1 MRQVCATQSGRGG
14 QGRCGQGQGKGQ
26 GQGGQG
32 GGRCGQGQGRGL
44 GQAGRAG
51 NMADNAGSLQT
62 GPGLCVC
69 PQCGQT
75 APHTPGVACT
85 TMHCPACGAAMA
97 RQ

>member
-1 MRQVCATQSGRGG
+1 MRQGCATQSGRSG

-26 GQGGQG
+26 G
-32 GGRCGQGQGRGL
+32 GQGRGL

-51 NMADNAGSLQT
+51 GMPGNAGSMQMGT
-62 GPGLCVC
+62 DLCVC

-75 APHTPGVACT
+75 APHTAGVACT
-85 TMHCPACGAAMA
+85 TMRCPACGAAMA